1 MGCNN
6 YKSTEEAEN
15 NKPENINLKQ
25 KVNQETI
32 EANNDI
38 KNTNNDKEDIKEEK
52 IKEKEDT
59 QKDKDA
65 LKESKKGDKNNLT
78 YSKKDPQKSINSST
92 KKEDKNKSQKEIK
105 KSTNT
110 KKEDKPEVLNINS
123 KKKITD
129 KDDIRLNTEENKDT
143 ISNVLTDAV
152 IKTDHKL
159 KTRKQQYNGVTLMKG
174 IEECFSEDLNEDE
187 ILQLVEDALG
197 ENIIED
203 KKEQIP
209 GTITSEQARAVAK
222 IIHKKIN
229 KNSKDEDD
237 KNGVIDIKNYPELKG
252 VNIEIGVT
260 NLTKDVIRNFLF
272 NGQKVDEYQIDLT
285 YNNLTS
291 SNSNLKAL
299 SIQINP

>member
-1 MGCNN
+1 M
-6 YKSTEEAEN
+6 
-15 NKPENINLKQ
+15 
-25 KVNQETI
+25 KVSNQETI
-32 EANNDI
+32 EANNDN
-38 KNTNNDKEDIKEEK
+38 KNIDNDKEDIKEEK
-52 IKEKEDT
+52 QEKKEE
-59 QKDKDA
+59 
-65 LKESKKGDKNNLT
+65 KKGTKKEEKNLT
-78 YSKKDPQKSINSST
+78 GSKKDT
-92 KKEDKNKSQKEIK
+92 KKSQKDVK
-105 KSTNT
+105 KSTNS
-110 KKEDKPEVLNINS
+110 KKEDKPDVLNINT
-123 KKKITD
+123 KKKKLTD
-129 KDDIRLNTEENKDT
+129 KDDIRVNTEENKDT

-197 ENIIED
+197 ENIIEN
-203 KKEQIP
+203 KKDQIP
-209 GTITSEQARAVAK
+209 GTLTPDQARAVAR

-229 KNSKDEDD
+229 KKSKDEDE

-260 NLTKDVIRNFLF
+260 DLTKDVIRNFLF

>member
-1 MGCNN
+1 ML
-6 YKSTEEAEN
+6 
-15 NKPENINLKQ
+15 NLNQ

-123 KKKITD
+123 KKKLTD

>member
-6 YKSTEEAEN
+6 YKSTEVAEN
-15 NKPENINLKQ
+15 NGVNDPDVNKKA
-25 KVNQETI
+25 NQETI
-32 EANNDI
+32 EANNDN
-38 KNTNNDKEDIKEEK
+38 KNIDNDKEDIKEEK
-52 IKEKEDT
+52 QEKKEE
-59 QKDKDA
+59 
-65 LKESKKGDKNNLT
+65 KKGTKKEEKNLT
-78 YSKKDPQKSINSST
+78 GSKKDTKKSTKSSS
-92 KKEDKNKSQKEIK
+92 KKEDNKKDDTKKSQKDVK
-105 KSTNT
+105 KSTNS
-110 KKEDKPEVLNINS
+110 KKEDKPDVLKLNS
-123 KKKITD
+123 KKKLTD
-129 KDDIRLNTEENKDT
+129 KDDIRVNTEENKDT

-197 ENIIED
+197 ENIIEN
-203 KKEQIP
+203 KKDQIP
-209 GTITSEQARAVAK
+209 GTLTPDQARAVAR

-229 KNSKDEDD
+229 KKSKDEDE

-260 NLTKDVIRNFLF
+260 DLTKEVIRNFLF

>member
-6 YKSTEEAEN
+6 YKSTEVAEKNGIN
-15 NKPENINLKQ
+15 NPDVNKKA
-25 KVNQETI
+25 NQETI
-32 EANNDI
+32 EANNDN
-38 KNTNNDKEDIKEEK
+38 KNIDNDKEDIKEEK
-52 IKEKEDT
+52 QEKKEE
-59 QKDKDA
+59 
-65 LKESKKGDKNNLT
+65 KKGTKKEEKNLT
-78 YSKKDPQKSINSST
+78 GSKKDTKKSTKSSS
-92 KKEDKNKSQKEIK
+92 KKEDNKKDDTKKSQKDVK
-105 KSTNT
+105 KSTNS
-110 KKEDKPEVLNINS
+110 KKEDKPDVLNINT
-123 KKKITD
+123 KKKKLTD
-129 KDDIRLNTEENKDT
+129 KDDIRVNTEENKDT

-197 ENIIED
+197 ENIIEN
-203 KKEQIP
+203 KKDQIP
-209 GTITSEQARAVAK
+209 GTLTPDQARAVAR

-229 KNSKDEDD
+229 KKSKDEDE

-260 NLTKDVIRNFLF
+260 DLTKEVIRNFLF

>member
-6 YKSTEEAEN
+6 YKSTEVTEN
-15 NKPENINLKQ
+15 NGINNPEANK
-25 KVNQETI
+25 KANQETI
-32 EANNDI
+32 EANNDN
-38 KNTNNDKEDIKEEK
+38 KNIDNDKEDIKEEK
-52 IKEKEDT
+52 QEKKEE
-59 QKDKDA
+59 
-65 LKESKKGDKNNLT
+65 KKGTKKEEKNLT
-78 YSKKDPQKSINSST
+78 GSKKDTKKSTKSSS
-92 KKEDKNKSQKEIK
+92 KKEDNKKDDTKKSQKDVK
-105 KSTNT
+105 KSTNS
-110 KKEDKPEVLNINS
+110 KKEDKPDVLKLNS
-123 KKKITD
+123 KKKLTD
-129 KDDIRLNTEENKDT
+129 KEDIRVNTEENKDT

-197 ENIIED
+197 ENIIEN
-203 KKEQIP
+203 KKDQIP
-209 GTITSEQARAVAK
+209 GTLTPDQARAVAR

-229 KNSKDEDD
+229 KKSKDEDE

-260 NLTKDVIRNFLF
+260 DLTKEVIRNFLF

>member
-15 NKPENINLKQ
+15 NKKENINGNK
-25 KVNQETI
+25 KENQETI
-32 EANNDI
+32 EANNNNI
-38 KNTNNDKEDIKEEK
+38 NTNNIKEDIKEEK
-52 IKEKEDT
+52 QEKRD
-59 QKDKDA
+59 
-65 LKESKKGDKNNLT
+65 DKNNKNIEEKISS
-78 YSKKDPQKSINSST
+78 SKKEVK
-92 KKEDKNKSQKEIK
+92 KSQKDIK
-105 KSTNT
+105 KSSNS
-110 KKEDKPEVLNINS
+110 KEIKDDLNINS
-123 KKKITD
+123 KKKLSNN
-129 KDDIRLNTEENKDT
+129 DDLRLNTEDNKDS

-152 IKTDHKL
+152 LKADHKL
-159 KTRKQQYNGVTLMKG
+159 KTHKQQYNGVTLMKG

-187 ILQLVEDALG
+187 VFQLVEDALG

-203 KKEQIP
+203 KKDQIP
-209 GTITSEQARAVAK
+209 GTLTPDQARAVAK

-229 KNSKDEDD
+229 KKSKDEDE
-237 KNGVIDIKNYPELKG
+237 KNGIIDITNYPELKG

-260 NLTKDVIRNFLF
+260 DLTKDVIRNFLF

>member
-15 NKPENINLKQ
+15 NKKENINGNK
-25 KVNQETI
+25 KENQETI
-32 EANNDI
+32 EENNNNI
-38 KNTNNDKEDIKEEK
+38 NTNNIKEDIKEEK
-52 IKEKEDT
+52 QEKRD
-59 QKDKDA
+59 
-65 LKESKKGDKNNLT
+65 DKNNKNIEEKISS
-78 YSKKDPQKSINSST
+78 SKKEVK
-92 KKEDKNKSQKEIK
+92 KSQKDIK
-105 KSTNT
+105 KSSNS
-110 KKEDKPEVLNINS
+110 KEIKDDLNINS
-123 KKKITD
+123 KKKLSNN
-129 KDDIRLNTEENKDT
+129 DDLRLNTEDNKDS

-152 IKTDHKL
+152 LKADHKL
-159 KTRKQQYNGVTLMKG
+159 KTHKQQYNGVTLMKG

-187 ILQLVEDALG
+187 VFQLVEDALG

-203 KKEQIP
+203 KKDQIP
-209 GTITSEQARAVAK
+209 GTLTPDQARAVAK

-229 KNSKDEDD
+229 KKSKDEDE
-237 KNGVIDIKNYPELKG
+237 KNGIIDITNYPELKG

-260 NLTKDVIRNFLF
+260 DLTKDVIRNFLF

>member
-6 YKSTEEAEN
+6 YKSTEVTEN
-15 NKPENINLKQ
+15 NGINNPDANK
-25 KVNQETI
+25 KANQETI
-32 EANNDI
+32 EANNDN
-38 KNTNNDKEDIKEEK
+38 KNIDNDKEDIKEEK
-52 IKEKEDT
+52 QEKKEE
-59 QKDKDA
+59 
-65 LKESKKGDKNNLT
+65 KKGTKKEEKNLT
-78 YSKKDPQKSINSST
+78 GSKKDTKKSTKSSS
-92 KKEDKNKSQKEIK
+92 KKEDNKKDDTKKSQKDVK
-105 KSTNT
+105 KSTNS
-110 KKEDKPEVLNINS
+110 KKEDKPDVLKLNS
-123 KKKITD
+123 KKKLTD
-129 KDDIRLNTEENKDT
+129 KEDIRVNTEENKDT

-197 ENIIED
+197 ENIIEN
-203 KKEQIP
+203 KKDQIP
-209 GTITSEQARAVAK
+209 GTLTPDQARAVAR

-229 KNSKDEDD
+229 KKSKDEDE

-260 NLTKDVIRNFLF
+260 DLTKEVIRNFLF

>member
-6 YKSTEEAEN
+6 YKSTEVTEN
-15 NKPENINLKQ
+15 NGINNPDANK
-25 KVNQETI
+25 KANQETI
-32 EANNDI
+32 EANNDN
-38 KNTNNDKEDIKEEK
+38 KNIDNDKEDIKEEK
-52 IKEKEDT
+52 QEKKEE
-59 QKDKDA
+59 
-65 LKESKKGDKNNLT
+65 KKGTKKEEKNLT
-78 YSKKDPQKSINSST
+78 GSKKDTKKSTKSSS
-92 KKEDKNKSQKEIK
+92 KKEDNKKDDTKKSQKDVK
-105 KSTNT
+105 KSTT
-110 KKEDKPEVLNINS
+110 SKKEDKPDVLKLNS
-123 KKKITD
+123 KKKLTD
-129 KDDIRLNTEENKDT
+129 KEDIRVNTEENKDT

-197 ENIIED
+197 ENIIEN
-203 KKEQIP
+203 KKDQIP
-209 GTITSEQARAVAK
+209 GTLTPDQARAVAR

-229 KNSKDEDD
+229 KKSKDEDE

-260 NLTKDVIRNFLF
+260 DLTKDVIRNFLF

>member
-15 NKPENINLKQ
+15 NKKENINGNK
-25 KVNQETI
+25 KENQETI
-32 EANNDI
+32 EANNNNI
-38 KNTNNDKEDIKEEK
+38 NTNNIKEDIKEEK
-52 IKEKEDT
+52 QEKRD
-59 QKDKDA
+59 
-65 LKESKKGDKNNLT
+65 DKNN
-78 YSKKDPQKSINSST
+78 KNI
-92 KKEDKNKSQKEIK
+92 EENKSSSKKEIK
-105 KSTNT
+105 KSQKDT
-110 KKEDKPEVLNINS
+110 KKASNSKEIKDDLNINS
-123 KKKITD
+123 KKKLSNN
-129 KDDIRLNTEENKDT
+129 DDLRLNTEDNKDS

-152 IKTDHKL
+152 LKADHKL
-159 KTRKQQYNGVTLMKG
+159 KTHKQQYNGVTLMKG

-187 ILQLVEDALG
+187 VLQLVEDALG

-203 KKEQIP
+203 KKDQIP
-209 GTITSEQARAVAK
+209 GTLTPDQARAVAK

-229 KNSKDEDD
+229 KKSKDEDE
-237 KNGVIDIKNYPELKG
+237 KNGIIDITNYPELKG

-260 NLTKDVIRNFLF
+260 DLTKDVIRNFLF

>member
-6 YKSTEEAEN
+6 YKSTEVAEKNGIN
-15 NKPENINLKQ
+15 NPDVNKKA
-25 KVNQETI
+25 NQETI
-32 EANNDI
+32 EANNDN
-38 KNTNNDKEDIKEEK
+38 KNIDNDKEDIKEEK
-52 IKEKEDT
+52 QEKKEE
-59 QKDKDA
+59 
-65 LKESKKGDKNNLT
+65 KKGTKKEEKNLT
-78 YSKKDPQKSINSST
+78 GSKKDTKKSTKSSS
-92 KKEDKNKSQKEIK
+92 KKEDNKKDDTKKSQKDVK
-105 KSTNT
+105 KSTNS
-110 KKEDKPEVLNINS
+110 KKEDKPDVLKLNS
-123 KKKITD
+123 KKKLTD
-129 KDDIRLNTEENKDT
+129 KEDIRVNTEENKDT

-197 ENIIED
+197 ENIIEN
-203 KKEQIP
+203 KKDQIP
-209 GTITSEQARAVAK
+209 GTLTPDQARAVAR

-229 KNSKDEDD
+229 KKSKDEDE

-260 NLTKDVIRNFLF
+260 DLTKEVIRNFLF

>member
-6 YKSTEEAEN
+6 YKSTEVAEN
-15 NKPENINLKQ
+15 NGVNDPDVNKKA
-25 KVNQETI
+25 NQETI
-32 EANNDI
+32 EANNDN
-38 KNTNNDKEDIKEEK
+38 KNIDNDKEDIKEEK
-52 IKEKEDT
+52 QEKKEE
-59 QKDKDA
+59 
-65 LKESKKGDKNNLT
+65 KKGTKKEEKNLT
-78 YSKKDPQKSINSST
+78 GSKKDTKKSTKSSS
-92 KKEDKNKSQKEIK
+92 KKEDNKKDDTKKSQKDVK
-105 KSTNT
+105 KSTNS
-110 KKEDKPEVLNINS
+110 KKEDKPEVLKINP
-123 KKKITD
+123 KKKLTD
-129 KDDIRLNTEENKDT
+129 KEDIRVNTEENKDT

-197 ENIIED
+197 ENIIEN
-203 KKEQIP
+203 KKDQIP
-209 GTITSEQARAVAK
+209 GTLTPDQARAVAR

-229 KNSKDEDD
+229 KKSKDEDE

-260 NLTKDVIRNFLF
+260 DLTKDVIRNFLF

>member
-1 MGCNN
+1 MFWILI
-6 YKSTEEAEN
+6 
-15 NKPENINLKQ
+15 P
-25 KVNQETI
+25 
-32 EANNDI
+32 
-38 KNTNNDKEDIKEEK
+38 
-52 IKEKEDT
+52 
-59 QKDKDA
+59 
-65 LKESKKGDKNNLT
+65 
-78 YSKKDPQKSINSST
+78 
-92 KKEDKNKSQKEIK
+92 
-105 KSTNT
+105 
-110 KKEDKPEVLNINS
+110 
-123 KKKITD
+123 KKKKLTD
-129 KDDIRLNTEENKDT
+129 KDDIRVNTEENKDT

-197 ENIIED
+197 ENIIEN
-203 KKEQIP
+203 KKDQIP
-209 GTITSEQARAVAK
+209 GTLTPDQARAVAR

-229 KNSKDEDD
+229 KKSKDEDE

-260 NLTKDVIRNFLF
+260 DLTKDVIRNFLF

>member
-6 YKSTEEAEN
+6 YKSTEVTEN
-15 NKPENINLKQ
+15 NGINNPDANK
-25 KVNQETI
+25 KANQETI
-32 EANNDI
+32 EANNDN
-38 KNTNNDKEDIKEEK
+38 KNIDNDKEDIKEEK
-52 IKEKEDT
+52 QEKKEE
-59 QKDKDA
+59 
-65 LKESKKGDKNNLT
+65 KKGTKKEEKNLT
-78 YSKKDPQKSINSST
+78 GSKKDTKKSTKSSS
-92 KKEDKNKSQKEIK
+92 KKEDNKKDDTKKSQKDVK
-105 KSTNT
+105 KSTNS
-110 KKEDKPEVLNINS
+110 KKEDKPEVLKINP
-123 KKKITD
+123 KKKLTD
-129 KDDIRLNTEENKDT
+129 KDDIRVNTEENKDT

-197 ENIIED
+197 ENIIEN
-203 KKEQIP
+203 KKDQIP
-209 GTITSEQARAVAK
+209 GTLTPDQARAVAR

-229 KNSKDEDD
+229 KKSKDEDE

-260 NLTKDVIRNFLF
+260 DLTKDVIRNFLF

>member
-6 YKSTEEAEN
+6 QKSTEEAEN
-15 NKPENINLKQ
+15 NRIDVNKKE
-25 KVNQETI
+25 NQETI
-32 EANNDI
+32 EANNDN
-38 KNTNNDKEDIKEEK
+38 KNINNDKEDIKEEK
-52 IKEKEDT
+52 QSKNDEIKDIKKGKNNVTDSKKDT
-59 QKDKDA
+59 QK
-65 LKESKKGDKNNLT
+65 SI
-78 YSKKDPQKSINSST
+78 KSSS
-92 KKEDKNKSQKEIK
+92 KKEDIKKDDKKKSQKEIK
-105 KSTNT
+105 KSTNS
-110 KKEDKPEVLNINS
+110 KKEDKPDILNINS
-123 KKKITD
+123 KKKIED
-129 KDDIRLNTEENKDT
+129 KDDIRLNTEDNKDT

-187 ILQLVEDALG
+187 VLQLVEDALG
-197 ENIIED
+197 ENIVED
-203 KKEQIP
+203 KKDQIP
-209 GTITSEQARAVAK
+209 GTLTPDQARAVAK

-229 KNSKDEDD
+229 KKSKDEDE

-260 NLTKDVIRNFLF
+260 DLTKDVIRNFLF

>member
-6 YKSTEEAEN
+6 YKSTEVTEN
-15 NKPENINLKQ
+15 NGINNPEANK
-25 KVNQETI
+25 KANQETI
-32 EANNDI
+32 EANNDN
-38 KNTNNDKEDIKEEK
+38 KNIDNDKEDIKEEK
-52 IKEKEDT
+52 QEKKEE
-59 QKDKDA
+59 
-65 LKESKKGDKNNLT
+65 KKGTKKEEKNLT
-78 YSKKDPQKSINSST
+78 GSKKDTKKSTKSSS
-92 KKEDKNKSQKEIK
+92 KKEDNKKDDTKKSQKDVK
-105 KSTNT
+105 KSTNS
-110 KKEDKPEVLNINS
+110 KKEDKPDILNINS
-123 KKKITD
+123 KKKIED

-197 ENIIED
+197 ENIIEN
-203 KKEQIP
+203 KKDQIP
-209 GTITSEQARAVAK
+209 GTLTPDQARAVAR

-229 KNSKDEDD
+229 KKSKDEDE

-260 NLTKDVIRNFLF
+260 DLTKDVIRNFLF

>member
-6 YKSTEEAEN
+6 YKSTEEAVN
-15 NKPENINLKQ
+15 NKPENINLNQ

-59 QKDKDA
+59 QNDKDA

-123 KKKITD
+123 KKKLTD
-129 KDDIRLNTEENKDT
+129 KDDLRLNTEENKDT

>member
-6 YKSTEEAEN
+6 QKSTEEAEN
-15 NKPENINLKQ
+15 NRIDVNKKE
-25 KVNQETI
+25 NQETI
-32 EANNDI
+32 EANNDN
-38 KNTNNDKEDIKEEK
+38 KNINNDKEDIKEEK
-52 IKEKEDT
+52 QSKNDEIKDIKKGKNNVTDSKKDT
-59 QKDKDA
+59 QK
-65 LKESKKGDKNNLT
+65 SI
-78 YSKKDPQKSINSST
+78 KSSS
-92 KKEDKNKSQKEIK
+92 KKEDLKKDDKKKSQKEIK
-105 KSTNT
+105 KSTNS
-110 KKEDKPEVLNINS
+110 KKEDKPDILNINS
-123 KKKITD
+123 KKKIED

-187 ILQLVEDALG
+187 VLQLVEDALG
-197 ENIIED
+197 ENIVED
-203 KKEQIP
+203 KKDQIP
-209 GTITSEQARAVAK
+209 GTLTPDQARAVAK

-229 KNSKDEDD
+229 KKSKDEDE

-260 NLTKDVIRNFLF
+260 DLTKDVIRNFLF